1 MDRTDTL
8 TMETPITGAVTVTT
22 TLLPTVPRMI
32 QPCMIQKV
40 EATPVRLMATA
51 GIEAGIA
58 AGNLCASLS
67 IRE

>member
-1 MDRTDTL
+1 
-8 TMETPITGAVTVTT
+8 
-22 TLLPTVPRMI
+22 
-32 QPCMIQKV
+32 MIQKV
-40 EATPVRLMATA
+40 EATLVRLMATA